1 MLELVPE
8 HERQDIMSRAI
19 SALSARLPALLVVL
33 VGICCLAGCSDDVS
47 RDHPGIIGAIGARTP
62 DQAWQSIEQS
72 LNAHSVD
79 GWENAI
85 ATNFEYVP
93 DPASAA
99 EFPDAY
105 TSWRRDVELAFAEA
119 LFAADIEIDADLVV
133 NGAIC
138 PASSG
143 GTVTWPNVEY
153 SVVVAGHG
161 DASPVTY
168 RGFANLEFGLEGNF
182 WYLTRWVDLQ
192 GAPAPWNENV
202 ICPTLGELRAV
213 YRDR

>member
-1 MLELVPE
+1 
-8 HERQDIMSRAI
+8 MSRAI
-19 SALSARLPALLVVL
+19 AAMSARLPALLVVL
-33 VGICCLAGCSDDVS
+33 VGICCLAGCSDDGS
-47 RDHPGIIGAIGARTP
+47 RDHPGIIRGPGVRTP
-62 DQAWQSIEQS
+62 DQAWRAIEES
-72 LNAHSVD
+72 LKAQRGG

-85 ATNFEYVP
+85 ATTFEYLP

-99 EFPDAY
+99 AFPDAFA
-105 TSWRRDVELAFAEA
+105 SWDRDVEIAFARE
-119 LFAADIEIDADLVV
+119 LFAADVEIDADLVV
-133 NGAIC
+133 NGATC

-143 GTVTWPNVEY
+143 GAVTWPNVEY
-153 SVVVAGHG
+153 SVVVAGRG

-168 RGFANLEFGLEGNF
+168 RGFADLEFGLEGSF

-192 GAPAPWNENV
+192 GAPAPWNEGV

>member
-1 MLELVPE
+1 M
-8 HERQDIMSRAI
+8 
-19 SALSARLPALLVVL
+19 
-33 VGICCLAGCSDDVS
+33 GGCSDDGS
-47 RDHPGIIGAIGARTP
+47 GDHLGIIGARGAVTP
-62 DQAWQSIEQS
+62 EQAWQSIQV
-72 LNAHSVD
+72 SVNGRAVA
-79 GWENAI
+79 GWENAMA
-85 ATNFEYVP
+85 ATFEYVP
-93 DPASAA
+93 DPASARA
-99 EFPDAY
+99 FPGAFAA
-105 TSWRRDVELAFAEA
+105 WRRDVELAFAGA

-192 GAPAPWNENV
+192 GAPAPWNE
-202 ICPTLGELRAV
+202 T
-213 YRDR
+213 RDLPDA